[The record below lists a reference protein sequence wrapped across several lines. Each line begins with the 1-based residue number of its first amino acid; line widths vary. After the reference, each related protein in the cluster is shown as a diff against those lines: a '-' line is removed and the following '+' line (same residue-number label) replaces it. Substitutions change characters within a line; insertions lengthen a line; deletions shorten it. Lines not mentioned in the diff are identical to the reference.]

1 MSLYEIMI
9 SPITT
14 LFELGGFVLALLA
27 LVSVFTLTVVIY
39 KSWQFYSTRIGR
51 DNTIEQLLA
60 LLDKGEQQQAEQLV
74 CDSKH
79 FLAHTAHLGLK
90 LQNSKAKGIGQ
101 RLEAEG
107 EQKFLPLE
115 KGLRTLDLI
124 AQLAPLLGLLGT
136 VLGMIEAFQS
146 LQNAGSHVDPAALAG
161 GIWVALM
168 TTAAGL
174 IVAIPTS
181 VALGWFEARINAERV
196 KAEHMFSVILTPM
209 AQLSV

>member
-14 LFELGGFVLALLA
+14 LFELGGAVLTLLA
-27 LVSVFTLTVVIY
+27 LVSIFTLTVVIY
-39 KSWQFYSTRIGR
+39 KSWQFYVARIGR

-90 LQNSKAKGIGQ
+90 LQNSKAEGIGQ

-136 VLGMIEAFQS
+136 VLGMIEAFQA

-174 IVAIPTS
+174 FVAIPTS

-196 KAEHMFSVILTPM
+196 EAEHMFSVILTPM